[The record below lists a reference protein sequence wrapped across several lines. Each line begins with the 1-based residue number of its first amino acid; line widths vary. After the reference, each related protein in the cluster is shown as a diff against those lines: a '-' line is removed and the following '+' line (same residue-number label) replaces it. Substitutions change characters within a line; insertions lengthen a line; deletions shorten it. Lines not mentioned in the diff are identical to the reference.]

1 MHVRV
6 DETGHD
12 VAAGRVD
19 LLGSLVVA
27 EPGDVPLGDRDVGL
41 EPFAREDREH
51 AAATDDE
58 VRGLVAACDR
68 QPSHQVRHSR
78 RRYPPGYGA
87 IPFAEVQVLTPSSLA
102 EALRL

>member
-1 MHVRV
+1 MRV

-41 EPFAREDREH
+41 EPFAPGPPFK
-51 AAATDDE
+51 ATIPARL
-58 VRGLVAACDR
+58 RGEY
-68 QPSHQVRHSR
+68 PSPKCRC
-78 RRYPPGYGA
+78 
-87 IPFAEVQVLTPSSLA
+87 
-102 EALRL
+102 